1 MHVLHVGEERGVQAR
16 TNEAHNQYRSVAE
29 KSSNG
34 L

>member
-16 TNEAHNQYRSVAE
+16 TNEAYNHYRSVAE
-29 KSSNG
+29 KRPSG

>member
-16 TNEAHNQYRSVAE
+16 TNEAYNQYRSVAE
-29 KSSNG
+29 KSPNG